1 MNEIEAQALF
11 KPKSQATKPKASRKA
26 ESVRAVERTGD
37 FLSQPVTDPEDHQ
50 ELIAVL
56 QEQIRS
62 YVEIQGSE
70 AEQPLLEQA
79 LADIERFHGGQF
91 RRSGQPVIIHPL
103 RVARY
108 ICRAGL
114 DAPTVIASLL
124 HDAIEDTTMTR
135 DYVAGNYGEWYAE
148 IVDGL
153 TKIKTPETEIRQ
165 SAAVLEAT
173 YQKMLGAMARDVR
186 ALFIKMFDRL
196 DNMRDMGSM
205 PRKKQRRISLETMGV
220 YVPMAERLG
229 LLEISREHTELCFQI
244 LYPKRYTKT
253 VDMLERLKQERGG
266 AIETMRQRLGV
277 ILEPLAKKLLSVEPL
292 FSQPAERIFRNT
304 PVDHVLEGFQIT
316 VAQPIDCYQALG
328 YLHTAL
334 SAIPRQVRDYVSN
347 SRWNGYQA
355 LRTALLLEGE
365 RVLVEIISR
374 QMRERNRHGI
384 MAHWAG
390 TPSELADYYKT
401 YLDQLDQVAG
411 ESDLRMNDV
420 LRSMQDEQ
428 VQVFSPKG
436 EMFALPKGSSVLDFA
451 YCIHTDL
458 GNHCIG
464 AMLNPSRSGPRQSG
478 TRVPRDRQL
487 GHGESLSI
495 LTDPNVR
502 PAREW
507 LQHAVAA
514 KSQIQIK
521 HAIAQQ
527 NAARARRVGREV
539 LSQELRRLQIDP
551 ETWLDSQAVQEAL
564 ISEHLTPERFLQEIG
579 LQKREVVPFLKHHK
593 LVPEEK
599 MSVFREL
606 LRARNWGTV
615 FRSRTLP
622 SFYIEDVADPL
633 IHFGMCCNP
642 VPGDRIVG
650 FSTDS
655 MEVEIHRA
663 KCPQM
668 TEFQKR
674 RPVLVQWRLSK
685 DEKRRHLFE
694 IGVADGSGILFRI
707 TKIIK
712 DAGVAIED
720 SVSSVA
726 GEGQASVHIRVEP
739 VTWSQYSRIC
749 HGLRGL
755 KFVKSL
761 KQSRFDDTASVA
773 GKHP

>member
-1 MNEIEAQALF
+1 MIGVL
-11 KPKSQATKPKASRKA
+11 RK
-26 ESVRAVERTGD
+26 
-37 FLSQPVTDPEDHQ
+37 H
-50 ELIAVL
+50 
-56 QEQIRS
+56 IRD
-62 YVEIQGSE
+62 YVAIQGSE
-70 AEQPLLEQA
+70 AEQQLLEQA
-79 LADIERFHGGQF
+79 LADIERFHGGQL

-108 ICRAGL
+108 ICQAGL

-124 HDAIEDTTMTR
+124 HDTLEDTPMTR

-153 TKIKTPETEIRQ
+153 TKIKSPEIEVRQ

-173 YQKMLGAMARDVR
+173 YQKMLKAMARDVR
-186 ALFIKMFDRL
+186 ALFIKIFDRL

-229 LLEISREHTELCFQI
+229 LWEISREHTELCFQI
-244 LYPKRYTKT
+244 LYPNRYTKT
-253 VDMLERLKQERGG
+253 VASLERLKEERSV
-266 AIETMRQRLGV
+266 AIETMRQHLGV
-277 ILEPLAKKLLSVEPL
+277 ILEPLAKKLLAVEPI
-292 FSQPAERIFRNT
+292 FSQPSDYIFRST
-304 PVDHVLEGFQIT
+304 PVEHVLEGFQIM

-328 YLHTAL
+328 HLHTAL

-365 RVLVEIISR
+365 RVTVEIVSR

-384 MAHWAG
+384 MAYWSG

-436 EMFALPKGSSVLDFA
+436 ELFALPKGSIVLDFA

-487 GHGESLSI
+487 RHGESLRI

-502 PAREW
+502 PSRDW

-527 NAARARRVGREV
+527 KATRARRVGREV
-539 LSQELRRLQIDP
+539 LVQELRRLQIDP
-551 ETWLDSQAVQEAL
+551 ETWFDSESVQEAL
-564 ISEHLTPERFLQEIG
+564 ASEHLTPENFLQEIG
-579 LQKREVVPFLKHHK
+579 LQKREVAPFLKRHK
-593 LVPEEK
+593 LVPEEQ
-599 MSVFREL
+599 MNTFREL
-606 LRARNWGTV
+606 LRARNWGAV
-615 FRSRTLP
+615 FRSRSTP
-622 SFYIEDVADPL
+622 SFYIEDVGDPL
-633 IHFGMCCNP
+633 IHFGTCCNP

-650 FSTDS
+650 FSTDA

-668 TEFQKR
+668 AEFQNH
-674 RPVLVQWRLSK
+674 RPVSVQWRLPK

-694 IGVADGSGILFRI
+694 IGVVDGPGILFQI
-707 TKIIK
+707 TKVIK
-712 DAGVAIED
+712 EAGVAIED
-720 SVSSVA
+720 SVSAVA
-726 GEGQASVHIRVEP
+726 GEGQASIRIRVEP

-755 KFVKSL
+755 KFVKRL
-761 KQSRFDDTASVA
+761 KQSPLDGTAPMA
-773 GKHP
+773 GKRP

>member
-1 MNEIEAQALF
+1 MNEIEAPVPP
-11 KPKSQATKPKASRKA
+11 KPKSQVKPKASRKA
-26 ESVRAVERTGD
+26 KPVRVVERTED
-37 FLSQPVTDPEDHQ
+37 FSNLPVSDPEDQ
-50 ELIAVL
+50 QQLIAVL
-56 QEQIRS
+56 QQQIRS
-62 YVEIQGSE
+62 YVAIQGDE

-79 LADIERFHGGQF
+79 LADIERFHGGQL
-91 RRSGQPVIIHPL
+91 RRSGQSVIIHPL

-108 ICRAGL
+108 ICQAGL

-124 HDAIEDTTMTR
+124 HDTIEDTTMTR
-135 DYVAGNYGEWYAE
+135 DYVSGNYGEWYAE

-153 TKIKTPETEIRQ
+153 TKIKPPETETRQ
-165 SAAVLEAT
+165 SVVVLEAT

-196 DNMRDMGSM
+196 DNMRDMKSM

-229 LLEISREHTELCFQI
+229 LWEISREHTELCFQV
-244 LYPKRYTKT
+244 LYPMRYTAT
-253 VDMLERLKQERGG
+253 VDTLEHLKQERGG

-277 ILEPLAKKLLSVEPL
+277 IMGPLEEKLLAVEPL
-292 FSQPAERIFRNT
+292 FSQPADHIFRNT

-316 VAQPIDCYQALG
+316 VAQPLDCYQALG
-328 YLHTAL
+328 HLHTAL

-347 SRWNGYQA
+347 PRWNGYQA

-365 RVLVEIISR
+365 RVTVEIVSH
-374 QMRERNRHGI
+374 QMHERNRHGI
-384 MAHWAG
+384 MAHWSG

-401 YLDQLDQVAG
+401 YLDQLNQVAG

-428 VQVFSPKG
+428 VQVFSPQG
-436 EMFALPKGSSVLDFA
+436 EMFALPKGSTVLDFA

-464 AMLNPSRSGPRQSG
+464 ALLNPSRSGPRQSG

-539 LSQELRRLQIDP
+539 LSQELRRLQIDS
-551 ETWLDSQAVQEAL
+551 ETWLDSPAVQEAL
-564 ISEHLTPERFLQEIG
+564 TSEHLTPERFLQEIG

-593 LVPEEK
+593 LVPAGQ
-599 MSVFREL
+599 MNTFREL
-606 LRARNWGTV
+606 LRARNWGAV
-615 FRSRTLP
+615 FRSQATTN
-622 SFYIEDVADPL
+622 FYIEDVADL
-633 IHFGMCCNP
+633 LLHFGTCCNP

-650 FSTDS
+650 FSTDA

-663 KCPQM
+663 KCPRM
-668 TEFQKR
+668 AEFQKH
-674 RPVLVQWRLSK
+674 RPVLVQWRLPK

-726 GEGQASVHIRVEP
+726 GAGQAIVRIRVEP

-761 KQSRFDDTASVA
+761 KQSRLDGTASVA
-773 GKHP
+773 GKRS

>member
-1 MNEIEAQALF
+1 MNEIEAPAPP
-11 KPKSQATKPKASRKA
+11 KPKSRAKPKAPRKA
-26 ESVRAVERTGD
+26 KPARAVKPEVD
-37 FLSQPVTDPEDHQ
+37 FSIQTEADPEDHQ
-50 ELIAVL
+50 ELIAL
-56 QEQIRS
+56 LHQQIRA
-62 YVEIQGSE
+62 YVTIQGNE
-70 AEQPLLEQA
+70 AEQAMLDQA

-108 ICRAGL
+108 ICQAGL

-135 DYVAGNYGEWYAE
+135 DYVAGNYGEWYAD

-153 TKIKTPETEIRQ
+153 TKIKPLETEARQ

-229 LLEISREHTELCFQI
+229 LWEISREHTGLCFQI
-244 LYPKRYTKT
+244 LYPNRYTET
-253 VDMLERLKQERGG
+253 VAMLERLKQERSV
-266 AIETMRQRLGV
+266 AIETMRQHLVV
-277 ILEPLAKKLLSVEPL
+277 ILGPLAKKLLAVEPL
-292 FSQPAERIFRNT
+292 FSQPSDHIFRNS

-316 VAQPIDCYQALG
+316 VAQPIECYQALG
-328 YLHTAL
+328 HLHTAL
-334 SAIPRQVRDYVSN
+334 SAIPRQVRDYISN
-347 SRWNGYQA
+347 PRWNGYQA

-365 RVLVEIISR
+365 RVSVEIVSR

-384 MAHWAG
+384 MAHWSG

-401 YLDQLDQVAG
+401 YLDQLNQVAG

-436 EMFALPKGSSVLDFA
+436 EMFALPKGSTVLDFA

-478 TRVPRDRQL
+478 IRVPRDRQL
-487 GHGESLSI
+487 RHGESLSI
-495 LTDPNVR
+495 LTDPSVR

-527 NAARARRVGREV
+527 NASRAHRVGREV
-539 LSQELRRLQIDP
+539 LAQELRRLQIDP
-551 ETWLDSQAVQEAL
+551 ESWLDSQAVQETLA
-564 ISEHLTPERFLQEIG
+564 SEHLTPEHFLQEIG
-579 LQKREVVPFLKHHK
+579 LQKREVVPFLKRHK
-593 LVPEEK
+593 LVPAER
-599 MSVFREL
+599 MGMFREL
-606 LRARNWGTV
+606 LRSRNWGSV
-615 FRSRTLP
+615 FRSRSMP
-622 SFYIEDVADPL
+622 SFYIEDVRDPL
-633 IHFGMCCNP
+633 IHFGACCTP

-663 KCPQM
+663 KCPRM
-668 TEFQKR
+668 TEFQNR
-674 RPVLVQWRLSK
+674 RPVSVQWRLPK

-694 IGVADGSGILFRI
+694 INVEDGPGILFQI
-707 TKIIK
+707 TKVIK

-720 SVSSVA
+720 SVSAVA
-726 GEGQASVHIRVEP
+726 GAGQASIRIRVEP
-739 VTWSQYSRIC
+739 ITWSQYSRIC

-755 KFVKSL
+755 KFVNRL
-761 KQSRFDDTASVA
+761 TPSRLDGTASLA
-773 GKHP
+773 GKRP